1 MKYFYLVSSILLF
14 SNAFAQIGTI
24 SNQYCIGGSDQD
36 RPKKEVILDNGN
48 RIVLMASLSMA
59 GFDKLENSRGVG
71 DFWLLCLNAN
81 DEILWQRTIGG
92 NCADEPFGLM
102 VSADQSI
109 YACGT
114 TCSSPSGEQ
123 TNELFDPWDAWLIKL
138 KPTGDLI
145 WAKNYGGT
153 GYDYFMDLTELSSG
167 NIVVVG
173 NSKSG
178 ISGNK
183 TSVNYGQEDIWFLKL
198 DPNGDILTDVS
209 IGGSDIDFEPIMI
222 QTAPNELKIT
232 AMTYSGISGLKTD
245 ADYGLG
251 DIWMLDLDTNFNIL
265 HQKTFGGSNEDKPTD
280 LLWNQEGKLILL
292 AESTSNQSGNKT
304 ENNYGLIDN
313 WILKLDENLEIEQQ
327 KTIGSEGFDYNG
339 NLIEYPNGN
348 LCILANSTSDINVFK
363 SEPNI
368 GEADL
373 WLYML
378 NPNFN
383 FIADKTI
390 GTNRSEYAISVR
402 LNPNASELHVLS
414 WSNGDAVNDKN
425 CPAKGDID
433 FWGFRMNASLDLINA
448 QNVKPISIY
457 PNPTSDYITI
467 ENNNS
472 EQFLSIELLD
482 YAGKRSKIFNP
493 NSTSVNL
500 NDLTPGIYLLQIT
513 TTQGKYCEQIRLE

>member
-1 MKYFYLVSSILLF
+1 
-14 SNAFAQIGTI
+14 
-24 SNQYCIGGSDQD
+24 
-36 RPKKEVILDNGN
+36 
-48 RIVLMASLSMA
+48 
-59 GFDKLENSRGVG
+59 
-71 DFWLLCLNAN
+71 
-81 DEILWQRTIGG
+81 
-92 NCADEPFGLM
+92 
-102 VSADQSI
+102 
-109 YACGT
+109 
-114 TCSSPSGEQ
+114 
-123 TNELFDPWDAWLIKL
+123 
-138 KPTGDLI
+138 
-145 WAKNYGGT
+145 
-153 GYDYFMDLTELSSG
+153 
-167 NIVVVG
+167 
-173 NSKSG
+173 
-178 ISGNK
+178 
-183 TSVNYGQEDIWFLKL
+183 
-198 DPNGDILTDVS
+198 
-209 IGGSDIDFEPIMI
+209 
-222 QTAPNELKIT
+222 
-232 AMTYSGISGLKTD
+232 
-245 ADYGLG
+245 
-251 DIWMLDLDTNFNIL
+251 
-265 HQKTFGGSNEDKPTD
+265 
-280 LLWNQEGKLILL
+280 
-292 AESTSNQSGNKT
+292 
-304 ENNYGLIDN
+304 
-313 WILKLDENLEIEQQ
+313 LDENLEIEQQ

-339 NLIEYPNGN
+339 SLIEYPNGN
-348 LCILANSTSDINVFK
+348 LCVLANSTSDINVFK

-373 WLYML
+373 WLYIL

-482 YAGKRSKIFNP
+482 YAGKRSKSFNP

-500 NDLTPGIYLLQIT
+500 KDLAPGIYLLQIT